1 MREAKAKEE
10 TGFKTDRQRKGNS
23 KMLWRAFQL
32 AYRVY
37 AFAGGQDDRADK
49 LAEEVALEITSHS

>member
-1 MREAKAKEE
+1 MS
-10 TGFKTDRQRKGNS
+10 KTDARKKENA

-37 AFAGGQDDRADK
+37 IFAGGQDDRANK
-49 LAEEVALEITSHS
+49 LAEEVAHEITADSQQQ